1 MPPSKSVIPVTCL
14 VKGKSFFS
22 LSILFFSSYFVASSA
37 KVVTFNKH
45 EESVSVEWKRER
57 ERERE
62 MLKSKFQ
69 KIYKF
74 IFADTT
80 TQ

>member
-57 ERERE
+57 ERE